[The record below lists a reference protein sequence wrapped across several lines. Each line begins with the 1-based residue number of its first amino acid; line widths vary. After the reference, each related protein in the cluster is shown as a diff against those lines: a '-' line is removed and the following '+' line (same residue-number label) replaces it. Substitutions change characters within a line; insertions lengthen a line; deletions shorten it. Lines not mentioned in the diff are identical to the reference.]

1 VRIIVSPTKIPFST
15 GTYRAISTVL
25 TVPVGKEYRPWEEKI
40 PYRWGRNTVLQGKFY
55 RTGGEG
61 IPFSKESFTVPVGKE
76 YRTSR
81 EIHLRFFLQIESNF
95 KRVGVAL
102 VCVSALMF
110 LFLFGKRGR

>member
-1 VRIIVSPTKIPFST
+1 M
-15 GTYRAISTVL
+15 
-25 TVPVGKEYRPWEEKI
+25 GK
-40 PYRWGRNTVLQGKFY
+40 LH

-61 IPFSKESFTVPVGKE
+61 LPVSKESFTVPVGKD

-81 EIHLRFFLQIESNF
+81 EVHLRFFLQIEANF

-110 LFLFGKRGR
+110 LFLFGERGR